1 MYIDG
6 EISFKYL
13 TCVNNVGI
21 YWVNRL
27 VEKYTY
33 KKVYQK
39 AVARILRVSHKKKI
53 VGGQLLAH
61 DHCLHMQ
68 SIYLVHWKPR
78 AEKSRGKLQLLYE
91 FYDL

>member
-27 VEKYTY
+27 VEKFTY
-33 KKVYQK
+33 KKC
-39 AVARILRVSHKKKI
+39 ILEGGSQNLACPAQKKI

-68 SIYLVHWKPR
+68 SIYLVH
-78 AEKSRGKLQLLYE
+78 
-91 FYDL
+91 